1 MTPKKFMKLITD
13 SDDAVL
19 IENITTPEEKQ
30 AMSDKAFERAAQIQE
45 LLKNRK

>member
-1 MTPKKFMKLITD
+1 MKLLTD
-13 SDDAVL
+13 TEDKALV
-19 IENITTPEEKQ
+19 ENITTPEEKQ